1 MFHVDT
7 GADCQQLLRHLG
19 EHPASVPVWRRQR
32 PALMIEAA
40 SYRPATAEEQVR
52 GGGST
57 SVWVHLL
64 CNAFPYWSPIA
75 DPINRP

>member
-40 SYRPATAEEQVR
+40 SFRPATAEEQVR
-52 GGGST
+52 GGGSSLVQAET
-57 SVWVHLL
+57 RPHDRGGQLL
-64 CNAFPYWSPIA
+64 ASNGG
-75 DPINRP
+75 

>member
-52 GGGST
+52 GGGRAR
-57 SVWVHLL
+57 LL
-64 CNAFPYWSPIA
+64 MIWASSCS
-75 DPINRP
+75 RR